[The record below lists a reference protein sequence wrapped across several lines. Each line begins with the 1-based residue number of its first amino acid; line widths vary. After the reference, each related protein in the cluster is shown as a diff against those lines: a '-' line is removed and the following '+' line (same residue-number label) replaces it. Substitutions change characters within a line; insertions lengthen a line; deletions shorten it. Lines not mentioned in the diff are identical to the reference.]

1 MQKLPKTGEAV
12 CLWIETNVREDH
24 IHLYGFL
31 TEEEKNF
38 FNLLTSVQG
47 LGLKGGQALLSVFQP
62 EELALA
68 IAAADTKQITRAPG
82 IGPKLAARIVTEL
95 KGKTDMFASS
105 ASLSRFQEQSASSRT
120 AEEAISAATRDG
132 YAALGFDGGTLAK
145 GKYADLVLIDLH
157 APNMRPLSDVR
168 KNLVYSADN
177 ANVLLTV
184 CGGKIVYERGKY
196 CIGESLDKI
205 YSECERRRDRLMRQA
220 GF

>member
-1 MQKLPKTGEAV
+1 MIGKLKGLLDFVSDSFIILDVHGVGYRVFCSEKTMQKLPKTGEAV

-120 AEEAISAATRDG
+120 AEEAISALVNLG
-132 YAALGFDGGTLAK
+132 YMRADAALVVSSLYQENKDTDSQTL
-145 GKYADLVLIDLH
+145 I
-157 APNMRPLSDVR
+157 RLSLR
-168 KNLVYSADN
+168 K
-177 ANVLLTV
+177 
-184 CGGKIVYERGKY
+184 
-196 CIGESLDKI
+196 IGQMKN
-205 YSECERRRDRLMRQA
+205 
-220 GF
+220 G

>member
-1 MQKLPKTGEAV
+1 MIGKLKGLLDFVSDSFIILDVHGVGYRVFCSEKTMQKLPKTGEAV

-120 AEEAISAATRDG
+120 AEEAISALVNLG
-132 YAALGFDGGTLAK
+132 YMRADAALVVSSLYQENKDTDLQTL
-145 GKYADLVLIDLH
+145 I
-157 APNMRPLSDVR
+157 RLSLR
-168 KNLVYSADN
+168 K
-177 ANVLLTV
+177 
-184 CGGKIVYERGKY
+184 
-196 CIGESLDKI
+196 IGQMKN
-205 YSECERRRDRLMRQA
+205 
-220 GF
+220 G

>member
-1 MQKLPKTGEAV
+1 MIGKLKGLLDFVSDSFIILDVHGVGYRVFCSEKTMQKLPKTGEAV

-31 TEEEKNF
+31 TEKEKNF

-47 LGLKGGQALLSVFQP
+47 LGLKGGQALLSVFPP

-120 AEEAISAATRDG
+120 AEEAISALVNLG
-132 YAALGFDGGTLAK
+132 YMRADAALVVSSLYQENKDTDLQTL
-145 GKYADLVLIDLH
+145 I
-157 APNMRPLSDVR
+157 RLSLR
-168 KNLVYSADN
+168 K
-177 ANVLLTV
+177 
-184 CGGKIVYERGKY
+184 
-196 CIGESLDKI
+196 IGQMKN
-205 YSECERRRDRLMRQA
+205 
-220 GF
+220 G